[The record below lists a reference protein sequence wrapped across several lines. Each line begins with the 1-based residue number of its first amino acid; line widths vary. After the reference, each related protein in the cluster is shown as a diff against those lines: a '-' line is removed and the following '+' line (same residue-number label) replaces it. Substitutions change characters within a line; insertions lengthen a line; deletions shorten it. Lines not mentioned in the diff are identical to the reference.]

1 MLGWATTSKKV
12 NEYATSSQ
20 VDRIT
25 IRAILNYNRRS

>member
-1 MLGWATTSKKV
+1 VTTSRKV

-25 IRAILNYNRRS
+25 IHAIMNYNKGVE